1 MNNLPKNIS
10 VFGKKYFLPTLRQL
24 DLRNNC
30 MEDISIFDSWKN
42 NLENL
47 LNFYKSNNVFDKTK
61 SQKTIKLLEELVEL
75 EY

>member
-24 DLRNNC
+24 DFRNNC

-47 LNFYKSNNVFDKTK
+47 FNFYKSNNVFDKTK